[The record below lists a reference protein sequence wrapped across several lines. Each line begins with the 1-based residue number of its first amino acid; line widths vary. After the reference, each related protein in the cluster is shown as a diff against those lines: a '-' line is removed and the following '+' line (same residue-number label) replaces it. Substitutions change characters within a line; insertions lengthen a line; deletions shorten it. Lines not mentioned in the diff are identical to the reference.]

1 MACITLFARP
11 MAMATTQLER
21 VIQQESESTW
31 QLNATVEPK
40 SLSMSWVVV
49 TDSNGGRKLR
59 MQWVPSADSADGACA
74 IGTFNI
80 PLISPA

>member
-1 MACITLFARP
+1 MACITLFAQP

-59 MQWVPSADSADGACA
+59 MQWVPSAD
-74 IGTFNI
+74 
-80 PLISPA
+80 PR

>member
-31 QLNATVEPK
+31 QLNATVETK

-49 TDSNGGRKLR
+49 TDSKGGRKLR
-59 MQWVPSADSADGACA
+59 MQWVPSADSR
-74 IGTFNI
+74 
-80 PLISPA
+80 